1 MTSNP
6 KPRAKLIAFVRLIAF
21 CGLFAIV
28 PALLIGRALS
38 SDVTRG
44 PGDNRTGYEATDYE
58 SRSISLL
65 QRKGEAADLLVVLKS
80 PPLGLPAIPVPGDN
94 PMTHTKVQLGRKLFF
109 DRRLSLNS
117 TMSCGMCHIPEQGF
131 TNNELATAVGIEGRT
146 VRRNAPTIYNVAYF
160 SHIFHDGR
168 EIRLEYQIW
177 QPILA
182 SNEMANPSIGYV
194 IEKIRSQPDYA
205 GMFENAFGGRG
216 PGIETVGMAI
226 AAYERTLVSGN
237 SPFDRWYFGQDRTAL
252 SESAGQGFRLFKG
265 KAGCAACHTIQKDYA
280 LFTDDAFHNTGLGWQ
295 AAVGGDSL
303 EVQVQIA
310 PGIKVPVPQSVINS
324 VGERPPSDLGRYEV
338 TQDPADRWRYKTP
351 TLRNV
356 ALTAPYMH
364 NGAFG
369 TLREVVEFYNRG
381 GAPNPL
387 LDPLIKPLGL
397 TSKEM
402 DHIAAFLESLT
413 GDNVEVLVRDAF
425 AAPIGDRN

>member
-1 MTSNP
+1 MTSI
-6 KPRAKLIAFVRLIAF
+6 RKLPAIFVRL
-21 CGLFAIV
+21 FAYALLALV
-28 PALLIGRALS
+28 PVLLIGHALS
-38 SDVTRG
+38 SDVTQG
-44 PGDNRTGYEATDYE
+44 PGDNRTGYEALDYK
-58 SRSISLL
+58 SLSISLL
-65 QRKGEAADLLVVLKS
+65 QRKGEEADLLVVLKS
-80 PPLGLPAIPVPGDN
+80 PPLGLPPIPVPRDN
-94 PMTHTKVQLGRKLFF
+94 PMTHAKVQLGRKLFF
-109 DRRLSLNS
+109 DRRLSLNA

-160 SHIFHDGR
+160 SNIFHDGR
-168 EIRLEYQIW
+168 ETRLEYQIW
-177 QPILA
+177 QPVLA

-194 IEKIRSQPDYA
+194 IAKIRSLPDYA
-205 GMFENAFGGRG
+205 GLFEAAFGGKG
-216 PGIETVGMAI
+216 PGIETIGMAI
-226 AAYERTLVSGN
+226 ASYERTLVSGN
-237 SPFDRWYFGQDRTAL
+237 SSFDRWYFGQDRTAL
-252 SESAGQGFRLFKG
+252 SEATRQGLRLFRG
-265 KAGCAACHTIQKDYA
+265 KAGCAACHTIEKDYA

-295 AAVGGDSL
+295 ASVGGDSS

-351 TLRNV
+351 SLRNV

-381 GAPNPL
+381 GIPNPL
-387 LDPLIKPLGL
+387 LDPLIRPLGL
-397 TSKEM
+397 TNEEM
-402 DHIAAFLESLT
+402 DHLVAFLESLT
-413 GDNVEVLVRDAF
+413 GDNVQVLVRDAF